1 MYNVYVCMY
10 VYIHIN
16 PELMMLIAY
25 GKVKTYSIYSINFR
39 MNVCVYI
46 CIYTAATPEEKIS
59 IFLGAPINGIFRWDM
74 F

>member
-1 MYNVYVCMY
+1 
-10 VYIHIN
+10 
-16 PELMMLIAY
+16 MLIAY
-25 GKVKTYSIYSINFR
+25 GKVKTNIVTKMGRGLNSKTYSIYSINFR

-46 CIYTAATPEEKIS
+46 YIAATPEEKIS